1 MKPTPRI
8 LKALDPQD
16 LGNQV
21 SAALEAQEDL
31 HASPFVS
38 HEGLLC
44 QRVISSMCVYEYSLI
59 VAEDLDELEQKEQIL
74 NAQGYDL
81 VFDTILWQG
90 RYLQWMHRFNTAGIP
105 VRDAVVKLSAER
117 AADIYAQADRASEL
131 ALVEGVR
138 KYMGIKPL
146 ADDRSIVTLPFPVA

>member
-16 LGNQV
+16 LLNQV
-21 SAALEAQEDL
+21 REALEAQEDL

-74 NAQGYDL
+74 TAQGYDL
-81 VFDTILWQG
+81 VFDMVMWHG
-90 RYLQWMHRFNTAGIP
+90 RYLQWMHRFNTAGIT

-117 AADIYAQADRASEL
+117 AADIYVQADRASEL
-131 ALVEGVR
+131 ALVEGRAQVHGHKAACR
-138 KYMGIKPL
+138 
-146 ADDRSIVTLPFPVA
+146 